1 MVELNKRIIT
11 SLFLFLTLYTAINNL
26 FIMGSVLIICFI
38 QVFYEFYL
46 ILKKIFFKKS
56 HINFYLLLL
65 FLLVYLF
72 FFHFKIFSIF
82 YTDNY
87 NQKILFYIVITIC
100 ISSDIG
106 GYIFGKIFKGKKL
119 SKISPNKT
127 YSGLIGS
134 YIFSLIF
141 SNIFFLDYLSI
152 NNIIIFSLIIS
163 SISQAGDLCISFLK
177 RKAKIKDTANFLPGH
192 GGLLDRFD
200 GLIFAFPGGFL
211 IFNTI

>member
-26 FIMGSVLIICFI
+26 FIMGSVLVICFI
-38 QVFYEFYL
+38 QVFYEFHL

-65 FLLVYLF
+65 FLLIYLF

-82 YTDNY
+82 YMDNY
-87 NQKILFYIVITIC
+87 NQKILFYFVITIC

-119 SKISPNKT
+119 SKFSPNKT

-134 YIFSLIF
+134 YLFSLTF
-141 SNIFFLDYLSI
+141 SLTLFYDYSSI
-152 NNIIIFSLIIS
+152 NKIIISSLIIS
-163 SISQAGDLCISFLK
+163 SISQAGDLSISFLK
-177 RKAKIKDTANFLPGH
+177 RKAKIKDSADFLPGH

-200 GLIFAFPGGFL
+200 GLLFALPIGFL
-211 IFNTI
+211 FFNMI